1 MEAEVFVVDRLAR
14 RQGQRNTIL
23 IKVERDATVL
33 AAQIFWSV
41 MIVLRTRLWML
52 SSNFAMKV
60 GVMKR
65 EGWMLKEEGRQEDE

>member
-52 SSNFAMKV
+52 SSNFAMKAV
-60 GVMKR
+60 VMKR
-65 EGWMLKEEGRQEDE
+65 EASMLKEEGRQEDE